1 MKDLNLVTFP
11 ASKNYPLES
20 EIEKEL
26 TKEAIQKFDQVEK
39 KIEQVRRQLEI
50 LDITQER
57 IKFYLDEI
65 DNFLP

>member
-11 ASKNYPLES
+11 ASKNFPVEAS
-20 EIEKEL
+20 IEKEL
-26 TKEAIQKFDQVEK
+26 TKEALSRFDQIEK
-39 KIEQVRRQLEI
+39 KLEMVRQQLEI

-65 DNFLP
+65 DNFIP